1 MTGDIP
7 VHGTYDPKF
16 ARAAEA
22 FASNFEEGEN
32 QDIGASFVA
41 TIDGEMVV
49 DIWAGHA
56 DVARARPW
64 EHDTIVNV
72 WSTTKSLV
80 IMCIH
85 MLLGRCLLDLEAP
98 VSGYWPA
105 FAQGSKENM
114 PVM

>member
-16 ARAAEA
+16 ARVAEA

-32 QDIGASFVA
+32 QDIGASFAA

-49 DIWAGHA
+49 DICAGHV
-56 DVARARPW
+56 DVAKTRPW

-72 WSTTKSLV
+72 WSTAKSLV
-80 IMCIH
+80 IMGIH
-85 MLLGRCLLDLEAP
+85 MLVGRACWTSKLRCP
-98 VSGYWPA
+98 VIGRSSPRA
-105 FAQGSKENM
+105 AKRICR
-114 PVM
+114 